1 MGSNGNLLTYTK
13 CIPIYVSMANTLDAV
28 KKYETNSGKS
38 VVPTSKGQGIIVT
51 DAPSVTALKVADV
64 LIKSCGGRLADES
77 WHEINA
83 YDLFIIKGIKH
94 LTRDELE
101 PMFYELRRMGYSHF
115 DEEKNKLTI
124 GGLLDI
130 AKVQFSDESNNTK
143 IRWKFSEMF
152 RELVQASDHWAVIDR
167 QTMFALRSKYSI
179 LLFQHLSAFFPL
191 KHIWFK
197 QYTVAELRA
206 ILNVADGVN
215 KQFKFFNQ
223 KILKPAVAEIN
234 QLSRYE
240 IAMETVKSGRK
251 VQAVKFTWDEKPD
264 LSPVKRELGSS
275 KTGRKTRRS
284 GSAEMIV
291 PPFPAFG
298 GLSASAKIDRH
309 WRGLFEENVNRIQGH
324 HLPDSKMVCDAF
336 RKTRGDRLDAT
347 DTERHFVNF
356 CKRWQG

>member
-1 MGSNGNLLTYTK
+1 
-13 CIPIYVSMANTLDAV
+13 MANTLDAV
-28 KKYETNSGKS
+28 KKYAANDEKS

-64 LIKSCGGRLADES
+64 LIKSCGGRLAEAG

-83 YDLFIIKGIKH
+83 YDLKKIKGIKN
-94 LTRDELE
+94 LTRAELE

-115 DEEKNKLTI
+115 DEEKDELTI

-130 AKVQFSDESNNTK
+130 AKVQFSEASGTTK

-206 ILNVADGVN
+206 ILNVADGQRS
-215 KQFKFFNQ
+215 QFKDLNRDV
-223 KILKPAVAEIN
+223 LKPAVAEIN
-234 QLSRYE
+234 QLSRHQ
-240 IAMETVKSGRK
+240 ITMETIKSGRM
-251 VQAVKFTWDEKPD
+251 VQGVKFTWDEKPD
-264 LSPVKRELGSS
+264 LVPVKRELGSS
-275 KTGRKTRRS
+275 KTGRKARRD
-284 GSAEMIV
+284 GTVETPALTFPEFGTIRDTQPWDRIARDNAPKLTGGHV
-291 PPFPAFG
+291 PDLRKLA
-298 GLSASAKIDRH
+298 
-309 WRGLFEENVNRIQGH
+309 
-324 HLPDSKMVCDAF
+324 DAF
-336 RKTRGDRLDAT
+336 RKWCTEKSVNPDAVSIEKT
-347 DTERHFVNF
+347 FTTW
-356 CKRWQG
+356 CKSYSAR